1 MARNANHF
9 MIIKE
14 MHLIVSELDDFNSPK
29 KQMCKTIFLWIKDK
43 DSEEY
48 FVIHNMFDDE
58 KQCLEEDWSKNRKL
72 IITDEEI

>member
-29 KQMCKTIFLWIKDK
+29 KQMGKTF
-43 DSEEY
+43 
-48 FVIHNMFDDE
+48 FVN
-58 KQCLEEDWSKNRKL
+58 KK
-72 IITDEEI
+72 